1 MTEKKF
7 KYSLILR
14 ATEDKRLQYI
24 TSRRLGELWP
34 DQSFA
39 QWKARVERGETI
51 ILMRTD
57 SLAELNGFK
66 EKLDEAGAL
75 TDIVE
80 QKSIGGAKVF

>member
-24 TSRRLGELWP
+24 TARRLGELWP

-39 QWKARVERGETI
+39 AVEGKSGERRNHHPYTY
-51 ILMRTD
+51 R
-57 SLAELNGFK
+57 
-66 EKLDEAGAL
+66 
-75 TDIVE
+75 
-80 QKSIGGAKVF
+80 